1 MHFSITA
8 VMVEVRVEA
17 RSTSIELCDVLL
29 LVLPII
35 IR

>member
-17 RSTSIELCDVLL
+17 RREYS
-29 LVLPII
+29 LVEGHRLNNVTFYF
-35 IR
+35 